1 MAADDKK
8 IIFSMVGVSKAFT
21 PNKNVLKD
29 IYLSFFYGAKIGII
43 GLNGSGKST
52 LLRTIAGIY
61 KPDSGTVAIDGTP
74 IFEHPNVKNDI
85 FFISDF
91 PYFIPQSN
99 MKEMAKFYASMYS
112 NWSHERY
119 RELCSLFPIE
129 EKMKISSMSKG
140 MQRQVALIC
149 ALSTQPKVLLMDEIF
164 DGLDPVM
171 RQLLKKLLARE
182 VSERN
187 ITVMIASHNLREL
200 EDVCDHVGLLHQG
213 GVVFEQELDGLKLN
227 LHKLQAVFKPMIS
240 MDVFSDLDILKFD
253 MKGSLINMVIRGDK
267 GVISRRIEALKPVYF
282 EMLPLTLEEVFISEM
297 EVSGYDI
304 DKIIP

>member
-1 MAADDKK
+1 MIQVERLTKK
-8 IIFSMVGVSKAFT
+8 FQTYTALNQISVSVQPGSVFGLVGS
-21 PNKNVLKD
+21 N
-29 IYLSFFYGAKIGII
+29 GA
-43 GLNGSGKST
+43 GKST
-52 LLRTIAGIY
+52 LLRAIAGIY

>member
-1 MAADDKK
+1 MIQVERLTKK
-8 IIFSMVGVSKAFT
+8 FQTYTALNQISVSVQPGLVFGLVGS
-21 PNKNVLKD
+21 N
-29 IYLSFFYGAKIGII
+29 GA
-43 GLNGSGKST
+43 GKST

>member
-1 MAADDKK
+1 M
-8 IIFSMVGVSKAFT
+8 
-21 PNKNVLKD
+21 
-29 IYLSFFYGAKIGII
+29 
-43 GLNGSGKST
+43 
-52 LLRTIAGIY
+52 AGIY

-74 IFEHPNVKNDI
+74 ILKIPSEKI
-85 FFISDF
+85 FSLFQDF

>member
-1 MAADDKK
+1 MIQVERLTKK
-8 IIFSMVGVSKAFT
+8 FQTYTALNQISVSVQPGSVFGLVGS
-21 PNKNVLKD
+21 N
-29 IYLSFFYGAKIGII
+29 GA
-43 GLNGSGKST
+43 GKST

-119 RELCSLFPIE
+119 REPCSLFPIE

-140 MQRQVALIC
+140 MQRQVALVC

>member
-1 MAADDKK
+1 MIQVERLTKK
-8 IIFSMVGVSKAFT
+8 FQTYTALNQISVSVQPGSVFGLVGS
-21 PNKNVLKD
+21 N
-29 IYLSFFYGAKIGII
+29 GA
-43 GLNGSGKST
+43 GKST

-171 RQLLKKLLARE
+171 RQLLKKLLERE

>member
-1 MAADDKK
+1 MIQVERLTKK
-8 IIFSMVGVSKAFT
+8 FQTYTALNQISVSVQPGSVFGLVGS
-21 PNKNVLKD
+21 N
-29 IYLSFFYGAKIGII
+29 GA
-43 GLNGSGKST
+43 GKST

-61 KPDSGTVAIDGTP
+61 KPDSDTVAIDGTP

>member
-1 MAADDKK
+1 MIQVERLTKK
-8 IIFSMVGVSKAFT
+8 FQTYTALNQISVSVQPGSVFGLVGS
-21 PNKNVLKD
+21 
-29 IYLSFFYGAKIGII
+29 
-43 GLNGSGKST
+43 NGTGKST

>member
-1 MAADDKK
+1 MIQVERLTKK
-8 IIFSMVGVSKAFT
+8 FQTYTALNQISVSVQPGSVFGLVGS
-21 PNKNVLKD
+21 N
-29 IYLSFFYGAKIGII
+29 GA
-43 GLNGSGKST
+43 GKST
-52 LLRTIAGIY
+52 LLRPIAGIY

>member
-1 MAADDKK
+1 MIQVERLTKK
-8 IIFSMVGVSKAFT
+8 FQTHTALNQISVSVQPGSVFGLVGS
-21 PNKNVLKD
+21 N
-29 IYLSFFYGAKIGII
+29 GA
-43 GLNGSGKST
+43 GKST

-253 MKGSLINMVIRGDK
+253 MKGSLVNMVIRGDK

>member
-1 MAADDKK
+1 MIQVERLTKK
-8 IIFSMVGVSKAFT
+8 FQTYTALNQISVSVQPGSVFGLVGS
-21 PNKNVLKD
+21 N
-29 IYLSFFYGAKIGII
+29 GA
-43 GLNGSGKST
+43 GKST

-61 KPDSGTVAIDGTP
+61 KPDSGTVAIEGTP

>member
-1 MAADDKK
+1 MIQVERLTKK
-8 IIFSMVGVSKAFT
+8 FQTYTALNQISVSVQPGSVFGLVGS
-21 PNKNVLKD
+21 N
-29 IYLSFFYGAKIGII
+29 GA
-43 GLNGSGKST
+43 GKST

-171 RQLLKKLLARE
+171 RQLLKILLARE

>member
-1 MAADDKK
+1 MIQVERLTKK
-8 IIFSMVGVSKAFT
+8 FQTYTALNQISVSVQPGSVFGLVGS
-21 PNKNVLKD
+21 N
-29 IYLSFFYGAKIGII
+29 GA
-43 GLNGSGKST
+43 GKST

-91 PYFIPQSN
+91 PYFIPQRN

-200 EDVCDHVGLLHQG
+200 EDVCAHVGRLHQR
-213 GVVFEQELDGLKLN
+213 GVGFEQALDGLKLN

>member
-1 MAADDKK
+1 MIQVERLTKK
-8 IIFSMVGVSKAFT
+8 FQTHTALNQISVSVQPGSVFGLVGS
-21 PNKNVLKD
+21 N
-29 IYLSFFYGAKIGII
+29 GA
-43 GLNGSGKST
+43 GKST

-74 IFEHPNVKNDI
+74 IFEHPSVKNDI

-119 RELCSLFPIE
+119 RELCHLFPIE

-304 DKIIP
+304 D

>member
-1 MAADDKK
+1 MIQVERLTKK
-8 IIFSMVGVSKAFT
+8 FQTYTALNQISVSVQPGSVFGLVGS
-21 PNKNVLKD
+21 N
-29 IYLSFFYGAKIGII
+29 GA
-43 GLNGSGKST
+43 GKST

-253 MKGSLINMVIRGDK
+253 MKGSLVNMVIRGDK

>member
-1 MAADDKK
+1 MIQVERLTKK
-8 IIFSMVGVSKAFT
+8 FQTYTALNQISVSVQPGSVVGLVGS
-21 PNKNVLKD
+21 N
-29 IYLSFFYGAKIGII
+29 GA
-43 GLNGSGKST
+43 GKSP

>member
-1 MAADDKK
+1 MIQVERLTKK
-8 IIFSMVGVSKAFT
+8 FQTYTALNQISVSVQPGSVFGLVGS
-21 PNKNVLKD
+21 N
-29 IYLSFFYGAKIGII
+29 GA
-43 GLNGSGKST
+43 GKST

-227 LHKLQAVFKPMIS
+227 LHKLQAVFEPMIS

-304 DKIIP
+304 YKIIP

>member
-1 MAADDKK
+1 MIQVERLTKK
-8 IIFSMVGVSKAFT
+8 FQTYTALNQISVSVQPGSVFGLVDS
-21 PNKNVLKD
+21 N
-29 IYLSFFYGAKIGII
+29 GA
-43 GLNGSGKST
+43 GKST

>member
-1 MAADDKK
+1 MIQVERLTKK
-8 IIFSMVGVSKAFT
+8 FQTYTALNQISVSVQPGSVFGLVGS
-21 PNKNVLKD
+21 N
-29 IYLSFFYGAKIGII
+29 GA
-43 GLNGSGKST
+43 GKST

-149 ALSTQPKVLLMDEIF
+149 ALSTQPKVLLMDGIF

>member
-1 MAADDKK
+1 MIQVERLTKK
-8 IIFSMVGVSKAFT
+8 FQTYTALNQISVSVQPGSVFGLVGS
-21 PNKNVLKD
+21 N
-29 IYLSFFYGAKIGII
+29 GA
-43 GLNGSGKST
+43 GKST

-182 VSERN
+182 LSERN

>member
-1 MAADDKK
+1 MIKVERLTKK
-8 IIFSMVGVSKAFT
+8 FQTHTALNQISIEIQAGSMFGLVGS
-21 PNKNVLKD
+21 N
-29 IYLSFFYGAKIGII
+29 GA
-43 GLNGSGKST
+43 GKST

-61 KPDSGTVAIDGTP
+61 KPEAGSVTINGEPV
-74 IFEHPNVKNDI
+74 FEHVAVKNNL
-85 FFISDF
+85 FFISDY

-99 MKEMAKFYASMYS
+99 MKEMAHFYANMYP
-112 NWSHERY
+112 NWSKQMY
-119 RELCSLFPIE
+119 RELCDLFPIQ

-149 ALSTQPKVLLMDEIF
+149 ALSTRPAVLLMDEIF

-187 ITVMIASHNLREL
+187 MAVVIASHNLREL
-200 EDVCDHVGLLHQG
+200 EDICDHVGLLHQG
-213 GVVFEQELDGLKLN
+213 GVIFEQELDQLKLN
-227 LHKLQAVFKPMIS
+227 IHKLQAVFKPMPPTSHFADLDMIK
-240 MDVFSDLDILKFD
+240 MDV
-253 MKGSLINMVIRGDK
+253 KGSLISMVVRGDK
-267 GVISRRIEALKPVYF
+267 ASIMRKIEQFNPVYS

-304 DKIIP
+304 DKILQ

>member
-1 MAADDKK
+1 MIQVERLTKK
-8 IIFSMVGVSKAFT
+8 FQTYTALNQISVSVQPGSVFGLVGS
-21 PNKNVLKD
+21 N
-29 IYLSFFYGAKIGII
+29 GA
-43 GLNGSGKST
+43 GKST

-119 RELCSLFPIE
+119 RELCSLFPNE

>member
-1 MAADDKK
+1 MIQVERLTKK
-8 IIFSMVGVSKAFT
+8 FQTYTALNQISVSVQPGSVFGLVGS
-21 PNKNVLKD
+21 N
-29 IYLSFFYGAKIGII
+29 GA
-43 GLNGSGKST
+43 GKST

-149 ALSTQPKVLLMDEIF
+149 ALSTQPKLLLMDEIF

>member
-1 MAADDKK
+1 MIQVERLTKK
-8 IIFSMVGVSKAFT
+8 FQTYTALNQISVSVQPGSVFGLVGS
-21 PNKNVLKD
+21 N
-29 IYLSFFYGAKIGII
+29 GA
-43 GLNGSGKST
+43 GKST

-187 ITVMIASHNLREL
+187 ITVMIASQNLREL

>member
-1 MAADDKK
+1 MIQVERLTKK
-8 IIFSMVGVSKAFT
+8 FQTYTALNQISVSVQPGSVFGLVGS
-21 PNKNVLKD
+21 N
-29 IYLSFFYGAKIGII
+29 GA
-43 GLNGSGKST
+43 GKST

-171 RQLLKKLLARE
+171 RQLMKKLLARE

>member
-1 MAADDKK
+1 MIQVERLTKK
-8 IIFSMVGVSKAFT
+8 FQTYTALNQISVSVQPGSVFGLVGS
-21 PNKNVLKD
+21 N
-29 IYLSFFYGAKIGII
+29 GA
-43 GLNGSGKST
+43 GKST

-304 DKIIP
+304 DKVIP

>member
-1 MAADDKK
+1 MIQVERLTKK
-8 IIFSMVGVSKAFT
+8 FQTYTALNQISVSVQLGSVFGLVGS
-21 PNKNVLKD
+21 N
-29 IYLSFFYGAKIGII
+29 GA
-43 GLNGSGKST
+43 GKST

>member
-1 MAADDKK
+1 MIQVERLTKK
-8 IIFSMVGVSKAFT
+8 FQTYTALNQISVSVQPGSVFGLVGS
-21 PNKNVLKD
+21 N
-29 IYLSFFYGAKIGII
+29 GA
-43 GLNGSGKST
+43 GKST

-119 RELCSLFPIE
+119 RELCSLFTIE